1 LDSDNPLRR
10 SPQPFMPKSYANI
23 LKRIK
28 LLGFWGV
35 LFFVVK
41 GFLWLLVPALM
52 ATLANSCAGS

>member
-1 LDSDNPLRR
+1 
-10 SPQPFMPKSYANI
+10 MPKSYANI